1 MGGKGNE
8 WRFYMFAEAGELTLQ
23 DTLPE
28 QVSRF
33 DMASYGFGSRVRL
46 RDHFNGSLDAGIPLI
61 STPTTNVHDVRF
73 TFRMWAEF

>member
-1 MGGKGNE
+1 
-8 WRFYMFAEAGELTLQ
+8 
-23 DTLPE
+23 
-28 QVSRF
+28 
-33 DMASYGFGSRVRL
+33 MASYGFGSRVRL